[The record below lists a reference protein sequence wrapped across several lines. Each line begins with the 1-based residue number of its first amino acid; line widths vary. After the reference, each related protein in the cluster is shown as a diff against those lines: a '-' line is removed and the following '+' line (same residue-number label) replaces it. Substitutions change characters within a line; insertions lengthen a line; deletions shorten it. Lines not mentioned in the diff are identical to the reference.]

1 MPTLRPAVRLALAGL
16 VYVGLAACGDDSS
29 TPETLTGE
37 RGGPMI
43 QITVDDLG
51 WSVAT
56 SGFLPD
62 PGDVEV
68 QLVNERE
75 DAVELAVFPT
85 PSGYE
90 IGQPV
95 PDGVETIHEQTL
107 DGGADEQV
115 TMTFDEGGDYSV
127 LVDPPSTG
135 GAQRLGGGI
144 TIAEG

>member
-1 MPTLRPAVRLALAGL
+1 MPRLLAVALLATI
-16 VYVGLAACGDDSS
+16 GLAACGDDSS

-37 RGGPMI
+37 GGGPMV

-56 SGFLPD
+56 SGFLPN

-68 QLVNERE
+68 QLVNERD

-85 PSGYE
+85 PDGYE
-90 IGQPV
+90 IGDPV
-95 PDGVETIHEQTL
+95 PAGVDVTHEQTL
-107 DGGADEQV
+107 AAGSDEQV